1 MSMSMGVVIVLAILI
16 IGGASLFALGF
27 LVGRRSRLAE
37 QRGFDVVAVHDE
49 SKQH

>member
-1 MSMSMGVVIVLAILI
+1 MSMGMGVVILLAILI

-27 LVGRRSRLAE
+27 FIGRRSRAD
-37 QRGFDVVAVHDE
+37 QHGFDVVAVHDE